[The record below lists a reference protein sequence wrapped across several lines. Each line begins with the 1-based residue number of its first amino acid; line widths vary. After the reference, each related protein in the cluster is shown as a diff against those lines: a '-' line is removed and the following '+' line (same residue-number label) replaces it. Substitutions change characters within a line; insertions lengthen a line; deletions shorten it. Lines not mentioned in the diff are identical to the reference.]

1 MSCQE
6 NSGSNLITIHPSGRI
21 TAINANE
28 FQRELA
34 QTISDHSTTRCLVN
48 MRQVEFLD
56 STGLM
61 ALVSALRLAE
71 TLGKRFFLCAIPAP
85 VKIIFEVTQLDKAFH
100 ILENHES
107 LESDLNSIYELE
119 PA

>member
-1 MSCQE
+1 MNCQK

-34 QTISDHSTTRCLVN
+34 QKISDHSTTQCLID
-48 MRQVEFLD
+48 MGQVEFLD

-71 TLGKRFFLCAIPAP
+71 TLGKCFFLCAIPAP
-85 VKIIFEVTQLDKAFH
+85 VKIIFEVTQLDRAFH
-100 ILENHES
+100 ILDNSES
-107 LESDLNSIYELE
+107 LEGRLSSIYELE
-119 PA
+119 AA